1 MQYTQ
6 RNPLPIPPG
15 GPYEPIKATIDSV
28 FDWQYALRQ
37 ANLLNLYE
45 KGKTLA
51 WNANDLDWSIDVDIE
66 RLVRQ
71 RVANGLGPMINS
83 MLRPPVDL

>member
-6 RNPLPIPPG
+6 RNPLPMPPG
-15 GPYEPIKATIDSV
+15 GAYEQITATIDSV

-37 ANLLNLYE
+37 RNLLNLYE

-51 WNANDLDWSIDVDIE
+51 WNANDLDWSTDVDIE

-71 RVANGLGPMINS
+71 RVANVS
-83 MLRPPVDL
+83 RR